1 MKRKGITVKKLK
13 EKLEKL
19 IKLGYGD
26 KTVTI
31 DIDQYLV
38 FGDYVEDEDCVILEG
53 E

>member
-1 MKRKGITVKKLK
+1 MRHKHITVKQLK

-19 IKLGYGD
+19 ITLGYGD

-38 FGDYVEDEDCVILEG
+38 FCDYVEDVDTVVLEG
-53 E
+53 K

>member
-1 MKRKGITVKKLK
+1 MRHKRITVKQLK

-19 IKLGYGD
+19 IARGYDD

-31 DIDQYLV
+31 DIDRYLV
-38 FGDYVEDEDCVILEG
+38 FCDYVEDEDCVVLDG

>member
-1 MKRKGITVKKLK
+1 MKRKRITVKQLK

-19 IKLGYGD
+19 ITLGYGD

-31 DIDQYLV
+31 DIDQYLI
-38 FGDYVEDEDCVILEG
+38 FCDYLEDVDSVVLGG